1 MPGRE
6 PGIPLFRHKH
16 QKTKAGMA
24 GTNPAMTVLKAS
36 PATAAGLTSG
46 YQV

>member
-6 PGIPLFRHKH
+6 PGIPVFL
-16 QKTKAGMA
+16 QKLNKSKAWIA